1 MSQLVSDRSS
11 VLMAFI
17 GLFLLAVRPVSAHS
31 WVEQLRNIAPNGTMT
46 DAVGYIRGYVSREMP
61 GFYDDMDNFMIPP
74 NGRPTGNEI
83 LTNDTLCHPSQT
95 IGNYTADFPMLTV
108 TPGGFIALQ
117 YQENGHVTLPDVNP
131 TKPLNR
137 GTVYIY
143 GTTQPSSNE
152 LFLSVFQ
159 NWTADGTGG
168 DGRGRLLAT
177 RNFDDSQC
185 YQINNDEISVS
196 RQAQFKKE
204 AQNPQ
209 GADLW
214 CQNDIQLPGDLVVGT
229 NYTLY
234 WIWNWPTF
242 NVAGS
247 PTDIPSAGYN
257 VTLLQH
263 YTSCM
268 DVSVIAGS
276 GSGSSGGSKA
286 IAKNMAS
293 SFTHG
298 QDLNNAAVFRQV
310 EAGAFQV
317 NVLGSGGNKSGNST
331 GSLQT
336 ATSAENTAT
345 GSILATASSGSAG
358 GEHTVTVTVTETQMP
373 ASPTEAESA
382 GDSTTTSFIKTG
394 RRTET
399 LTTYST
405 TFVTET
411 LTPASV
417 SGSVESG
424 GIVARSSDSASVAA
438 PATTPAAF
446 IPTPGQQ
453 VTVEPF
459 LTASAGSGTA
469 STLLRVRRSFVSE

>member
-1 MSQLVSDRSS
+1 MTQSISDRSS
-11 VLMAFI
+11 IFMVFI
-17 GLFLLAVRPVSAHS
+17 SLFLLAVQPVSAHS
-31 WVEQLRNIAPNGTMT
+31 WVEQLKTIAPNGTLSS
-46 DAVGYIRGYVSREMP
+46 AVGYIRGYVSREMP

-83 LTNDTLCHPSQT
+83 LANDSLCHPSQT

-117 YQENGHVTLPDVNP
+117 YQENGHVTLPNVNP

-152 LFLSVFQ
+152 LFLNVFQ

-177 RNFDDSQC
+177 RNFDDGQC
-185 YQINNDEISVS
+185 YQINNDKISVS
-196 RQAQFKKE
+196 RQVQFKKE

-214 CQNDIQLPGDLVVGT
+214 CQNDIQLPSDLAIGT

-247 PTDIPSAGYN
+247 PTDVPSAGYN

-268 DVSVIAGS
+268 EVSVVAGS
-276 GSGSSGGSKA
+276 GSGNGGGSKA

-293 SFTHG
+293 SFAHG
-298 QDLNNAAVFRQV
+298 QDLNNAAVLRQLEV
-310 EAGAFQV
+310 GAFQV
-317 NVLGSGGNKSGNST
+317 NVHASDSST
-331 GSLQT
+331 NSLQT
-336 ATSAENTAT
+336 SADSTAT
-345 GSILATASSGSAG
+345 VSISAATASSSAVR
-358 GEHTVTVTVTETQMP
+358 EKTVTVTVTETQQP
-373 ASPTEAESA
+373 VSPTGTESA
-382 GDSTTTSFIKTG
+382 SASTTTSSIKPG

-399 LTTYST
+399 ITTYST

-411 LTPASV
+411 LPPASFPN
-417 SGSVESG
+417 SV
-424 GIVARSSDSASVAA
+424 ISSTISIGDEDIASFTA
-438 PATTPAAF
+438 PITTTAAF
-446 IPTPGQQ
+446 IPTPGQKI
-453 VTVEPF
+453 TVRPF
-459 LTASAGSGTA
+459 LTASAGSGSA
-469 STLLRVRRSFVSE
+469 STLLRVRRSSVAQ